1 MRKAFNFYRSYYDV
15 AKELSK
21 KDREEFL
28 MAILRKQFEGIEP
41 ALEGMVNFAYL
52 SQKHSID
59 SQVKGYED
67 KTKQKLL
74 PIEEPLLGGSVGGA
88 EGGSVQE
95 KEKEKVEYTNRE
107 IKLKAFKQP
116 LLEEVILYF
125 TENGFREDIARRAY
139 EYYNVANW
147 KDSNGKQVRN
157 WKQKMNSVWFK
168 EEHKKINEPIKKK
181 SVDDLYAENVMKQYE
196 ENLRRNDTT
205 GRT

>member
-41 ALEGMVNFAYL
+41 TLEGMVNFAYL

-74 PIEEPLLGGSVGGA
+74 PIEEPIIGGSVGGS

-95 KEKEKVEYTNRE
+95 KEKEKVEYTKKDIFLNNWINYRKE
-107 IKLKAFKQP
+107 IKKKLSEASINNLRKIIADKSDECVEYVIQESITNGWQGLFWDNYKLKP
-116 LLEEVILYF
+116 LV
-125 TENGFREDIARRAY
+125 N
-139 EYYNVANW
+139 
-147 KDSNGKQVRN
+147 
-157 WKQKMNSVWFK
+157 
-168 EEHKKINEPIKKK
+168 K
-181 SVDDLYAENVMKQYE
+181 SVDDLYAENVMRQME
-196 ENLRRNDTT
+196 ENQRRNDTT
-205 GRT
+205 GRA